1 MEAKELR
8 EKTMDQLNE
17 TLEALK
23 KEGFNLRF
31 QQATGQ
37 VENTAQMR
45 RARRDV
51 ARVKT
56 IINEK
61 SAIAV
66 EEQGK
71 QQMPK
76 RILQGNVTSDK
87 KPANGNRSS
96 RAEVQ
101 TPCIKKDYKKLKKN
115 IEHMMKEIYLKS
127 AIWSAF
133 KSALL
138 SQNQNA
144 GK

>member
-23 KEGFNLRF
+23 KEGFYLRF

-71 QQMPK
+71 
-76 RILQGNVTSDK
+76 
-87 KPANGNRSS
+87 
-96 RAEVQ
+96 
-101 TPCIKKDYKKLKKN
+101 
-115 IEHMMKEIYLKS
+115 
-127 AIWSAF
+127 
-133 KSALL
+133 
-138 SQNQNA
+138 
-144 GK
+144 

>member
-61 SAIAV
+61 SATAV

-71 QQMPK
+71 
-76 RILQGNVTSDK
+76 
-87 KPANGNRSS
+87 
-96 RAEVQ
+96 
-101 TPCIKKDYKKLKKN
+101 
-115 IEHMMKEIYLKS
+115 
-127 AIWSAF
+127 
-133 KSALL
+133 
-138 SQNQNA
+138 
-144 GK
+144 